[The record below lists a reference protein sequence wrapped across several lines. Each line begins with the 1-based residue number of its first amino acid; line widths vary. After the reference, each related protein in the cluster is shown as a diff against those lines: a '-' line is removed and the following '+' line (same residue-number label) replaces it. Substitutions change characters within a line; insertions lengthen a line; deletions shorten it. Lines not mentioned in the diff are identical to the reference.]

1 MHLKNKE
8 ENISGYFQVF
18 GIFGFFLFCLKGFY
32 FCPKCAL
39 HVTMR
44 FILHFSLFWQC
55 KKGLRKEQRG
65 HFIPFTIQWVQHFPK
80 PPFPW
85 DVCLAGGY
93 TLPAWKS
100 PWPLQKRT
108 GNAVSKSNHSQN
120 AVWRCPS
127 PRLHQKTLSKSFYGV
142 QPGFTS
148 LELLEISS
156 GKMCCP
162 FQAIERNKST
172 VVLVLSLVVL
182 KYPSTVVSLMP
193 RINWAYGAKCVPSP

>member
-65 HFIPFTIQWVQHFPK
+65 HFTPFTIQWVQHFPK
-80 PPFPW
+80 PPFSW
-85 DVCLAGGY
+85 DICLAGGY
-93 TLPAWKS
+93 TLPARES
-100 PWPLQKRT
+100 PGL
-108 GNAVSKSNHSQN
+108 
-120 AVWRCPS
+120 
-127 PRLHQKTLSKSFYGV
+127 PRRGQEMQWANQTTRKMLCDDAHL
-142 QPGFTS
+142 PGFTRKRWVNLSTGSS
-148 LELLEISS
+148 LALLPWNSLRYLLE
-156 GKMCCP
+156 
-162 FQAIERNKST
+162 
-172 VVLVLSLVVL
+172 
-182 KYPSTVVSLMP
+182 
-193 RINWAYGAKCVPSP
+193 KCVVPFKL